1 MAKIERD
8 YILNIIQSNGADEK
22 YKKQRRRIQ
31 MAEVCPKCGR
41 EFMNSRTG
49 KCPICEVTLVEKIS
63 YSEEIRRKQLEQEQE
78 YPTTQKQQLNIQ
90 PKIKKEDQKS
100 GHNISD
106 SENNRSK
113 TQMKNIEIRED
124 SAVKVIGIILV
135 VLGILGIFMGMMMF
149 GDIGIA
155 CLVGAVTALLSG
167 IALIQVA
174 NAIKKLKQKQ

>member
-1 MAKIERD
+1 MTD
-8 YILNIIQSNGADEK
+8 
-22 YKKQRRRIQ
+22 
-31 MAEVCPKCGR
+31 VCPKCGR

-49 KCPICEVTLVEKIS
+49 KCPICEVALVEKIS
-63 YSEEIRRKQLEQEQE
+63 YSEEIRRKQSEQEQE
-78 YPTTQKQQLNIQ
+78 YPKTQNQQSNIQ
-90 PKIKKEDQKS
+90 PKVKS
-100 GHNISD
+100 GQNIYV

-124 SAVKVIGIILV
+124 SSVKVIGIILI

-167 IALIQVA
+167 IAFIQVA